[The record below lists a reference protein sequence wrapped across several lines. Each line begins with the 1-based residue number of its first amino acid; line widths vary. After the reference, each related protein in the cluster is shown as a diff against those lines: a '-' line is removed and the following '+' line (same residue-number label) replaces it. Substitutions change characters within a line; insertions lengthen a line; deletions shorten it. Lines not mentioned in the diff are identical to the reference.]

1 MLALQLLFNGLA
13 TGCALG
19 VVAVTFSLVYSTT
32 KLFHVA
38 HAGVYTL
45 GGYLALSLS
54 MRGVPFIVAFL
65 VAIVVCAGIGALIQ
79 ALLYAR
85 LERRHATHLV
95 ILIASLGTLAVMQ
108 NIIAAVYSPN
118 ILQFSLPWAS
128 TVVAGGGSIRLTV
141 IQVLIVAAS
150 VAAYA
155 GLMWFAHHTI
165 LGKQM
170 RAVASNPF
178 LAEITRLRPR
188 RVHVYVMAIASA
200 VVTVPGVLVPVDLG
214 LQPYNGVTPLL
225 TATIAMIAGG
235 VGSITGAFVLAIAIA
250 ELQNLSL
257 LIIPGEWSIGI
268 TFFIFLV
275 FMLFRPTGLFAAAR

>member
-1 MLALQLLFNGLA
+1 MLALQLLCNGLA

-38 HAGVYTL
+38 HAGVFTL
-45 GGYLALSLS
+45 GGYLAWS
-54 MRGVPFIVAFL
+54 MTGRGLPFILAVVVA
-65 VAIVVCAGIGALIQ
+65 VAVCAGTGALIQ

-95 ILIASLGTLAVMQ
+95 ILIASLGVLAVMQ

-118 ILQFSLPWAS
+118 ILQFSLPWSSA
-128 TVVAGGGSIRLTV
+128 VVAGGGSVRLTV

-150 VAAYA
+150 LAAYA
-155 GLMWFAHHTI
+155 GLMWFAHWTI

-200 VVTVPGVLVPVDLG
+200 VVCVPGVLVPVDLG

-257 LIIPGEWSIGI
+257 LVMPGEWSIGI
-268 TFFIFLV
+268 TFFIFV
-275 FMLFRPTGLFAAAR
+275 IFMLFRPTGLFVAAR

>member
-1 MLALQLLFNGLA
+1 MLALQLLCNGLA

-38 HAGVYTL
+38 HAGVFTL
-45 GGYLALSLS
+45 GGYLAWSLTT
-54 MRGVPFIVAFL
+54 RGVPFIVAFA
-65 VAIVVCAGIGALIQ
+65 VAVIVCAGTGALIQ

-108 NIIAAVYSPN
+108 NIIAAIYSPN

-128 TVVAGGGSIRLTV
+128 EVVAGGGRVRLTV
-141 IQVLIVAAS
+141 IQVLIVGVS
-150 VAAYA
+150 VAAYG
-155 GLMWFAHHTI
+155 GLMWFAHWTI

-200 VVTVPGVLVPVDLG
+200 VVTLPGVLQPIDLG
-214 LQPYNGVTPLL
+214 LQPYTGVTPLL

-235 VGSITGAFVLAIAIA
+235 VGSITGAFVLAMAIA

-257 LIIPGEWSIGI
+257 LVIPGEWSIGI
-268 TFFIFLV
+268 TFFIFLI
-275 FMLFRPTGLFAAAR
+275 FMLFRPTGLFAAVR

>member
-38 HAGVYTL
+38 HAGVFTL
-45 GGYLALSLS
+45 GGYLAWSLTVH
-54 MRGVPFIVAFL
+54 GAPFILALV
-65 VAIVVCAGIGALIQ
+65 VAIIACAAMGAFIQ
-79 ALLYAR
+79 AALYAR

-128 TVVAGGGSIRLTV
+128 EVVAGSGSVRLTV
-141 IQVLIVAAS
+141 IQVLIVVAS
-150 VAAYA
+150 LAAYG
-155 GLMWFAHHTI
+155 GLMWFAHRTI

-200 VVTVPGVLVPVDLG
+200 VVCVPGVLQPVDLG

-235 VGSITGAFVLAIAIA
+235 VGSITGAFVLAIVIA

-257 LIIPGEWSIGI
+257 LVIPGEWSIGI
-268 TFFIFLV
+268 TFFIFLI

>member
-1 MLALQLLFNGLA
+1 MLALQLLCNGLA

-38 HAGVYTL
+38 HAGVFTL
-45 GGYLALSLS
+45 GGYLAWSLTT
-54 MRGVPFIVAFL
+54 RGAPFILAFVVA
-65 VAIVVCAGIGALIQ
+65 VVVCAGVGAMIQ
-79 ALLYAR
+79 AWLYAR
-85 LERRHATHLV
+85 LERKHATHLV
-95 ILIASLGTLAVMQ
+95 ILIASLGVLAVMQ

-128 TVVAGGGSIRLTV
+128 EVVAGSGSVRLTV
-141 IQVLIVAAS
+141 IQVLIVLAS
-150 VAAYA
+150 LAAYV
-155 GLMWFAHHTI
+155 GLMWFAHRTI

-178 LAEITRLRPR
+178 LAELTRLRPR
-188 RVHVYVMAIASA
+188 RVHIYVMAIASA
-200 VVTVPGVLVPVDLG
+200 VVCVPGILQPVDLG

-235 VGSITGAFVLAIAIA
+235 VGSITGAFVLAIVIA

-257 LIIPGEWSIGI
+257 LVIPGEWSIGI
-268 TFFIFLV
+268 TFFIFLI